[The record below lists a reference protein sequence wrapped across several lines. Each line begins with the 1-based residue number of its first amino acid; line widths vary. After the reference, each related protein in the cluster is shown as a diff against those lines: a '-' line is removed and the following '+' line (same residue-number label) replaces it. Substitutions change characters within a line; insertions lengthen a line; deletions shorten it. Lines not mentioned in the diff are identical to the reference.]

1 MPFRRYFPTTR
12 GNSRRAVQTSAME
25 TDIVAGAE
33 GGEHA
38 LGMKVSGIEAK
49 TRYVPLS
56 FAGTTTVE
64 MEAHLDPSPVLQKG
78 KPTEQPAAAATRSM
92 YWNPY
97 CKRLETGWYM
107 GRWKSDQRRCLYH
120 LQTSTAVSLIAG
132 DDVGTFGIRWTADS
146 EPMVLDIDNVD
157 FCVDH
162 NAIVTNGSL
171 DNPDLEATI
180 GEKLRV
186 VLTGR
191 KLPAEELKF
200 KPARIYNDTETS
212 QLVAIVGSPEHS
224 NAENIKHVLVAEV
237 TDSGNIAAAD
247 ISKITKAKK
256 EHLVRVNGR
265 CCNEEKLL
273 ADIRRIYFPSFAT
286 GSQQPLWKP
295 MTRDWVNMT
304 SPAGDLCLGNLLQDY
319 YIKEQKNE
327 QRTNE
332 SDGKSSSSTFDTTTS
347 NERNQMEQQVPGSQQ
362 ENENSKKLSDIQEEN
377 NRLQQELHNSKDKN
391 EKLARQLIESQ
402 EKYQILKEQLLESE
416 WMSGLNF
423 ELWWESQQETRA
435 LTEQLE
441 DSREENQTLTQSLSE
456 NQEVIQTFN
465 QRLLESQQESQA
477 LNELLL
483 HSREENQDLSQQL
496 SDSNEKILT
505 LKQQVADSNEK
516 IQTLKQQVADSNDKI
531 QTLKQQVADSNEK
544 IQTLKQ
550 QVADSNDKIQT
561 LKQQVADSNEKIQTL
576 KQQVAN
582 SSKENQTLKQQVSD
596 SSKENQT
603 LKQQVADSSKENQT
617 LKQQVADSNEKI
629 QTLTQNLVDSRQ
641 ETQTVNQ
648 RLSNLNQLLS
658 YIRVVIQ
665 TLHHRLLNH
674 EDQRQSLQEQLSTTQ
689 ALCSHQYHLIL
700 LLNWF
705 LSFAR
710 PVQRL
715 IVRCFK
721 HYQDWS
727 SLCHEKNCFE
737 CRIFQQG

>member
-1 MPFRRYFPTTR
+1 
-12 GNSRRAVQTSAME
+12 ME
-25 TDIVAGAE
+25 SDIAAGAE

-38 LGMKVSGIEAK
+38 LGMKASGIEAH

-56 FAGTTTVE
+56 FVGTTTVE

-78 KPTEQPAAAATRSM
+78 KPTEQPAAAALTRSM

-107 GRWKSDQRRCLYH
+107 GRWKSDERRCLYH

-132 DDVGTFGIRWTADS
+132 DDVGTFGIRWTTDS

-200 KPARIYNDTETS
+200 EPARIYNDTETS

-237 TDSGNIAAAD
+237 TDSGDIAAAD

-286 GSQQPLWKP
+286 GSQQPLLQPK
-295 MTRDWVNMT
+295 MRDWVNMT
-304 SPAGDLCLGNLLQDY
+304 SPAGDLCLGNLLQDFY
-319 YIKEQKNE
+319 KEQKNE

-332 SDGKSSSSTFDTTTS
+332 SDGKSSSSTFHTTTS
-347 NERNQMEQQVPGSQQ
+347 NERNQMEQQLPGSQQ

-377 NRLQQELHNSKDKN
+377 KKLQQVLHNKENKI
-391 EKLARQLIESQ
+391 EKLDRQLIESQ
-402 EKYQILKEQLLESE
+402 ENVQILKEKLLESE
-416 WMSGLNF
+416 QMTGLNF
-423 ELWWESQQETRA
+423 ELWGESQQETREV
-435 LTEQLE
+435 TEQLE
-441 DSREENQTLTQSLSE
+441 DSRKENQTLTQQLSDSSKE
-456 NQEVIQTFN
+456 KQT
-465 QRLLESQQESQA
+465 LK
-477 LNELLL
+477 
-483 HSREENQDLSQQL
+483 QQL
-496 SDSNEKILT
+496 SDSSKEKQA
-505 LKQQVADSNEK
+505 LKQQLSDSSKEK
-516 IQTLKQQVADSNDKI
+516 QALKQQLSDSSKEKQALKQQLSDSSKEKQALKQQLSDSSKEKQALKQQLSDSSKEKQALKQQLSDSSKEKQALQQQLSDSSKEKQTLKQQM
-531 QTLKQQVADSNEK
+531 QTLNHQ
-544 IQTLKQ
+544 L
-550 QVADSNDKIQT
+550 
-561 LKQQVADSNEKIQTL
+561 
-576 KQQVAN
+576 
-582 SSKENQTLKQQVSD
+582 
-596 SSKENQT
+596 
-603 LKQQVADSSKENQT
+603 
-617 LKQQVADSNEKI
+617 
-629 QTLTQNLVDSRQ
+629 
-641 ETQTVNQ
+641 
-648 RLSNLNQLLS
+648 LNQEG
-658 YIRVVIQ
+658 Q
-665 TLHHRLLNH
+665 M
-674 EDQRQSLQEQLSTTQ
+674 QSLQDHLSTTE
-689 ALCSHQYHLIL
+689 ALCSYQHHLDDVLFPPGEPDPQHMYPTSYEIQFL

-705 LSFAR
+705 LSVAR

-727 SLCHEKNCFE
+727 SLFHEKNCFV
-737 CRIFQQG
+737 CRFFQQGQDDEPN